1 MDEELIQDFKELFE
15 FDKEK
20 QKNILNKLINVNMIS
35 GEKID
40 ISEDVYKDTTIDNWA
55 KTLPILDGSKLLI
68 EKLIKHPIKNKELLE
83 RRQKTIISYDVDI
96 EILKN
101 YENDILWIYKIT
113 EEITENNS
121 IEILFPSSFI
131 LNYINYIESLLD
143 LYHLYKIFLIE

>member
-20 QKNILNKLINVNMIS
+20 QKNILNKLINDNMIK

-40 ISEDVYKDTTIDNWA
+40 ISDDVYKDTTIEKWA
-55 KTLPILDGSKLLI
+55 QTLPILEGSKLLI
-68 EKLIKHPIKNKELLE
+68 EKLVKHPINNKELLE
-83 RRQKTIISYDVDI
+83 ERQNTIINYDIDI

-113 EEITENNS
+113 EEINENNS

-131 LNYINYIESLLD
+131 ISYINYVES
-143 LYHLYKIFLIE
+143 F